1 MTVGLLPFGLSLVS
15 CLLGAV
21 LCLGCYFWAV
31 KTLGR
36 LASSCCSGL
45 SLLGCYFWAAV
56 LGFYFWAAT
65 FGLLLLGCY
74 FWTAPLARLATEL

>member
-31 KTLGR
+31 KTLG
-36 LASSCCSGL
+36 
-45 SLLGCYFWAAV
+45 
-56 LGFYFWAAT
+56 
-65 FGLLLLGCY
+65 
-74 FWTAPLARLATEL
+74 